1 MDDLKA
7 AVRTSK
13 VPVIQDFDCSVF
25 DGVYVTGDIDEQYL
39 TDLEQSRSDTA
50 KKEKDGYIDVN
61 IDAASVD
68 LSGIKEEM

>member
-1 MDDLKA
+1 M
-7 AVRTSK
+7 R
-13 VPVIQDFDCSVF
+13 
-25 DGVYVTGDIDEQYL
+25 YL